1 MAYRLYSPYFFFRR
15 AGLAIWVGV
24 YCKNCGRVRT
34 RTGLP
39 PAVGAA
45 ENSGEKGL
53 GAGIVSVVATEGV
66 SLVSTGAVF
75 MDAPE
80 VGVISLTVDGL
91 EADGAVCICRGV
103 GFDLSNVATVSPYE

>member
-1 MAYRLYSPYFFFRR
+1 MPYRIYSPYFFFRR
-15 AGLAIWVGV
+15 AGLAMWVGV
-24 YCKNCGRVRT
+24 YVRNCGRVRILV
-34 RTGLP
+34 GLP
-39 PAVGAA
+39 PVVVAS

-66 SLVSTGAVF
+66 LLNGAGAVF
-75 MDAPE
+75 MEVPE
-80 VGVISLTVDGL
+80 VGVFNLTTDGL